1 MRVNGVQKIGQVLVK
16 NSPTILTGLSV
27 AGLVTTT
34 LMGIKA
40 TPKAFELLTEE
51 QQKRRNTHMR
61 EGLDPDKHLD
71 SGTLTKKDIIKLTWK
86 CYIPTVVMGTL
97 TITCII
103 GANSINLRRNA
114 ALASIYSLSEAA
126 LKEYQAKVVE
136 TIGKNKER
144 AIKDEIAKDRIT
156 KNPVSDKEL
165 IITGAGETLCYDSL
179 SGRYFKSDIE
189 QIRRVLNDLSR
200 DLLTDSHGFITL
212 NEVYIGLG
220 LKGTKMGEMVGW
232 HIDDGLIDPDFSTQL
247 TENGTPCLVLDFSV
261 EPRYGYKD

>member
-1 MRVNGVQKIGQVLVK
+1 MRANGVQKIGQALVK

-40 TPKAFELLTEE
+40 TPKAFQIIQDERLT
-51 QQKRRNTHMR
+51 RA
-61 EGLDPDKHLD
+61 D
-71 SGTLTKKDIIKLTWK
+71 SDETFIYGSTPLPKKDIIKLTWK
-86 CYIPTVVMGTL
+86 CYVPTAVMAGL
-97 TITCII
+97 TVACIV

-165 IITGAGETLCYDSL
+165 IITGAGETLCYDSF
-179 SGRYFKSDIE
+179 SGRYFKSDVE

-220 LKGTKMGEMVGW
+220 LKGTKMGEMLGW

>member
-1 MRVNGVQKIGQVLVK
+1 MRVNGVQKIGQALVK

-40 TPKAFELLTEE
+40 TPKAFQIIQDERLT
-51 QQKRRNTHMR
+51 RA
-61 EGLDPDKHLD
+61 D
-71 SGTLTKKDIIKLTWK
+71 SDETFIYGSTPLPKKDIIKLTWK
-86 CYIPTVVMGTL
+86 CYIPTVVMGGL
-97 TITCII
+97 TIACII

-200 DLLTDSHGFITL
+200 DLLTDLHGFITL

-220 LKGTKMGEMVGW
+220 LKGTKMGEMLGW